1 MASSNTRDAN
11 AARGAHSPA
20 SSGPKNAW
28 TLAATRTRHANA
40 RSLNPSSTCP
50 SAFFVALGRL
60 LTSDETD
67 DEAVDR
73 VDANRLCCETTNGG
87 VSGVTGEDADGL
99 LDADIFVE
107 DGGSE

>member
-1 MASSNTRDAN
+1 M
-11 AARGAHSPA
+11 G
-20 SSGPKNAW
+20 W
-28 TLAATRTRHANA
+28 
-40 RSLNPSSTCP
+40 
-50 SAFFVALGRL
+50 RL
-60 LTSDETD
+60 LTSDEAD

-73 VDANRLCCETTNGG
+73 VDADRLCCETAKGG